1 MSQQQQ
7 QGEAFTRVVNWGQA
21 LHLEAVVANGGL
33 TGAVDR
39 IHQAFGP
46 VIGSRNTFKTLF
58 RSVDV
63 PTNEVQRLRGWL
75 LLLALAQDPAEWG
88 MGDYEP
94 PAAISQESLRDLG
107 ISASRCTRQFDFAAA

>member
-1 MSQQQQ
+1 MQT
-7 QGEAFTRVVNWGQA
+7 FTRVIGFGDA
-21 LHLEAVVANGGL
+21 LQLAANAAPGKLNAAVK
-33 TGAVDR
+33 R
-39 IHQAFGP
+39 IHAAVGP
-46 VIGSRNTFKTLF
+46 HVGNRNTFAKLF
-58 RSVDV
+58 ELVDV
-63 PTNEVQRLRGWL
+63 PAKEKDRERAWL